1 MKTVIKHLKKGI
13 LMGTMFA
20 TLLSFANEPS
30 FCTIK
35 KDAKRTLL
43 TLNNVKQGNL
53 LSIIDD
59 NGIILYK
66 ELIEKTGVYIK
77 GFDLTSLPDG
87 EYIFELDKDLEVNTI
102 PFTVT
107 ASSVV
112 FNKENGKVTYKPYST
127 LKNGIVY
134 LTKLALNEEPLKVDI
149 YFSTSAGSELMYSE
163 KIENTKNIQKAYKL
177 KGLGKGKY
185 KFVFKTEGR
194 IFTKNI

>member
-13 LMGTMFA
+13 LMVTMFA

-30 FCTIK
+30 FYTIK

-59 NGIILYK
+59 IILYK
-66 ELIEKTGVYIK
+66 KLIEKTGVYIK

-102 PFTVT
+102 PFTVI
-107 ASSVV
+107 ASNVV

-134 LTKLALNEEPLKVDI
+134 LTKLALNEEPLKADI
-149 YFSTSAGSELMYSE
+149 TLE
-163 KIENTKNIQKAYKL
+163 IE
-177 KGLGKGKY
+177 
-185 KFVFKTEGR
+185 
-194 IFTKNI
+194 